1 MIKRES
7 YLNIVNNFMDTNF
20 IKIFTGIRRCGKTT
34 LLKSIINEL
43 KNNQVNE
50 KNIIYI
56 SFESLKYQ
64 NINDSSQLNEL
75 ILNLTED
82 CEGKVYLLFDE
93 IQLVNNWEKSINA
106 FHTDLNCDI
115 YLTGSNSMLLSGEYA
130 TLLSGRYIQINVF
143 PFSFKEFLFY
153 KKEIDG
159 LITEGNEKTFFE
171 EYLEFG
177 GMPGLLEL
185 KDNNAKKSVLSDI
198 YASIVYN
205 DILGRYNIKK
215 IDLFKRFS
223 NYIMNT
229 LGETFS
235 SQSISNYL
243 KNEVEETSR
252 NTILNFT
259 NYLENAFFISK
270 IKREDLIGKKLLKT
284 QQKYYLMDHG
294 FHHALIE
301 SNWIKQTHVLENIVY
316 IELLRRGYNVKIG
329 KIYDKEIDF
338 VCEKDGNKIYI
349 QVSWLLSSPDTFER
363 EFKPLFKVKDQ
374 YDKFVFSM
382 DKHDYSYKG
391 IKHRNIIDFLL
402 NDEFWRKSYM

>member
-93 IQLVNNWEKSINA
+93 IQLVNNWEKSING

-349 QVSWLLSSPDTFER
+349 QVSLLLSSPDTFER

-382 DKHDYSYKG
+382 DKNDYSYKG

-402 NDEFWRKSYM
+402 NDEF